1 MSAPD
6 DSIRI
11 SVSRDALRAELSSL
25 ELRLVDRITLA
36 LEGKADAH
44 AVEAV
49 RARVHSLESSAASV
63 ALLLKQLADQEGRLR
78 ALERFRYAVPSAA
91 FISVIVSVLSVL
103 YSFNAFG

>member
-6 DSIRI
+6 DGIRI

-49 RARVHSLESSAASV
+49 RTRIHSLESSAA
-63 ALLLKQLADQEGRLR
+63 AATLLLKQLSDQEARLR
-78 ALERFRYAVPSAA
+78 ALERFRYAVPSTALLA
-91 FISVIVSVLSVL
+91 LAVSVLSVL